1 MNLTAIIITLIIC
14 STLIVISIFGGK
26 DKGKKDE

>member
-1 MNLTAIIITLIIC
+1 MNFTAIIITLIIC
-14 STLIVISIFGGK
+14 TSIVVISIFGGK